1 MIPIRGPVT
10 YGNAGAG
17 EDPDRDRTTS
27 DVSFSVNPIP
37 MAWVSL
43 PGPLQSSPAPRRER
57 IAARPSSGSSA
68 RISTA
73 APTSSG
79 SHTALSSAW
88 MP

>member
-1 MIPIRGPVT
+1 MPIRGPVT
-10 YGNAGAG
+10 YSSGSPARMTIG
-17 EDPDRDRTTS
+17 PSIS
-27 DVSFSVNPIP
+27 DVSFSVRLMP

-57 IAARPSSGSSA
+57 ISARPSNGSNA
-68 RISTA
+68 RMRTA

-79 SHTALSSAW
+79 SHTALSNAW